1 MYHEAFALS
10 KYEGSWTKAEAA
22 ARKRRDELLP
32 SMPERDHGK
41 GRLTKRN
48 TSGVVGVS
56 LGLRTVTQA
65 DGSLC
70 TYTRWI
76 AKWPECPKRGGMPW
90 SVIAY
95 GEDDAFVL
103 AALSREM
110 ESTNSE
116 EILARLEQIRE
127 KKAYNEILSKRKTK
141 ARTLAKRKEKTFGVA
156 PGKKAGRK
164 D

>member
-10 KYEGSWTKAEAA
+10 KYEGSWTQAEAA

-32 SMPERDHGK
+32 TMPERNHGK
-41 GRLTKRN
+41 GRMTSRN
-48 TSGVVGVS
+48 TSGIVGVS
-56 LGLRTVTQA
+56 LGLRTVTQV
-65 DGSLC
+65 DGSRR

-90 SVIAY
+90 SIMAY

-110 ESTNSE
+110 ESTKPDAVLSMLKE
-116 EILARLEQIRE
+116 IKGTKKYDEILAKRR
-127 KKAYNEILSKRKTK
+127 KKAG
-141 ARTLAKRKEKTFGVA
+141 AVAKRKEKGS
-156 PGKKAGRK
+156 
-164 D
+164 